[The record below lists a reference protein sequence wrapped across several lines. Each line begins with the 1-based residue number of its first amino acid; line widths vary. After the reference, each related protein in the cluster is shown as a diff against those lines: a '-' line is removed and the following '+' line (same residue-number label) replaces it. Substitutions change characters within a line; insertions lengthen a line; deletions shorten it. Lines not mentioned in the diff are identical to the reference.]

1 MKKEFRL
8 ETEYIEL
15 SKLLKITGLC
25 STGGMAKIV
34 TTEGMVMVDQQR
46 EFRKR
51 CKIRKGQVVEYDG
64 HVVKLV

>member
-34 TTEGMVMVDQQR
+34 TTEGMVMVDHQR

-64 HVVKLV
+64 HVVQIK

>member
-8 ETEYIEL
+8 ETDYIEL

-64 HVVKLV
+64 HVVEIK